1 MLAEQGEGASSVI
14 GASTLPDEKVI
25 DNRYFFFMF
34 GVYGIG
40 THVFYP
46 IPNRILT

>member
-1 MLAEQGEGASSVI
+1 MLIEQGEGASVI

-25 DNRYFFFMF
+25 DDGYFLFMF
-34 GVYGIG
+34 VDSIG
-40 THVFYP
+40 TYVFYP